1 MSQVFT
7 TIANVADG
15 FMNLFRAGGD
25 TFIAFVTGIVPLL
38 VALLV
43 VMNALIKFIGTE
55 RVEALARKSSSN
67 PISRYFVL
75 PVIGTFI
82 FANPMTLSLGKF
94 LPEKFKPSY
103 YAAASY
109 SCHSM
114 NGLFPH
120 INPGELFI
128 FLGIANGIIALGLS
142 TGDLAVRYLLVGMVT
157 NFFRGWIT
165 DFTTSMVEKQQG
177 IKLKSVIDIDHLIEE
192 TA

>member
-1 MSQVFT
+1 MFQS
-7 TIANVADG
+7 IANVADG
-15 FMNLFRAGGD
+15 FMNLFRAGGE
-25 TFIAFVTGIVPLL
+25 TFMAFVTGIVPLL

-43 VMNALIKFIGTE
+43 IMNALIKLIGTE
-55 RVEALARKSSSN
+55 KIETLARKSSSN
-67 PISRYFVL
+67 PISRYLIL

-94 LPEKFKPSY
+94 LPEKYKPSY
-103 YAAASY
+103 YAAASF

-128 FLGIANGIIALGLS
+128 FLGIANGITTLGLPI
-142 TGDLAVRYLLVGMVT
+142 GDLAVRYLLVGMVT
-157 NFFRGWIT
+157 NFFRGWVT
-165 DFTTSMVEKQQG
+165 DFTTAIVEKQQG
-177 IKLKSVIDIDHLIEE
+177 VKLKSVVDIDHLIEE